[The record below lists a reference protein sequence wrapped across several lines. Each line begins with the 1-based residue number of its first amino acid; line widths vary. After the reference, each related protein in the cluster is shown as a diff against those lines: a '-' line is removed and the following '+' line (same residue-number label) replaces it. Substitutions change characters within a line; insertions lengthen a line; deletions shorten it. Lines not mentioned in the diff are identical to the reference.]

1 MADYMASQ
9 LAAAGLGADR
19 KDWHHAFNPAI
30 ELPRWDPGRR
40 RAVVQFRM
48 PMARLRKEYK

>member
-1 MADYMASQ
+1 MASQ

-40 RAVVQFRM
+40 RALVQFRM